1 MSDRQ
6 QTRFG
11 RGDYVDSPF
20 GSHGIGYLARW
31 EARQIFLQAICR
43 IAPEAL
49 TTLLAEANLR
59 LVFVPAMWSTVTYPA
74 EMQLVGDALESVL
87 FNRNDHLFEE
97 VDWSSFDPDTH
108 PDMELIPSLH
118 RAGIRKLG
126 SVAVAEAWLH
136 RTVVRTNLEMSVKDA
151 LRFWTFSHDDGQLL
165 IRRLKAI
172 SPDLLRKLNDWLH
185 QWHLESPWMYMVA
198 CDTLCEAADAWIQGE
213 SFPDNFSVRLKWRDW
228 YENLEEKNFSS
239 SSLLVSVNTRWN
251 PRVETRTQ
259 ARQRIYEALEEE
271 LNRVENIVSSAS
283 DISPIK
289 TELAHFEWLV
299 RYQVLHESQQ
309 YISKRVFRDRA
320 TVSEALKRTA
330 ELIEL
335 PLRQRNLGGRPIK
348 NTNNRN
354 Q

>member
-20 GSHGIGYLARW
+20 GSHEIGYLARW
-31 EARQIFLQAICR
+31 EARQIFLQEICR
-43 IAPEAL
+43 IVPEAL
-49 TTLLAEANLR
+49 TTLLTEANLR

-74 EMQLVGDALESVL
+74 EGQLVGNALESVL
-87 FNRNDHLFEE
+87 FDRNDHLFQD
-97 VDWSSFDPDTH
+97 VDWSSFDPETH

-118 RAGIRKLG
+118 RAGIRKWG
-126 SVAVAEAWLH
+126 SVVVAKAWLQ
-136 RTVVRTNLEMSVKDA
+136 RTIVRTNLEMSVKDA

-165 IRRLKAI
+165 IRMLKVI
-172 SPDLLRKLNDWLH
+172 SPDLLRNLTDWLH

-198 CDTLCEAADAWIQGE
+198 CDTIYEAADAWTQGE
-213 SFPDNFSVRLKWRDW
+213 SLPHVFSVRFKWREW
-228 YENLEEKNFSS
+228 YENLEERSFPS

-251 PRVETRTQ
+251 PRIETRTQ
-259 ARQRIYEALEEE
+259 ARQRIYKALEAE
-271 LNRVENIVSSAS
+271 LNRVEDIVSDAS
-283 DISPIK
+283 HLSPIK

-320 TVSEALKRTA
+320 TVSEALKLTT

-335 PLRQRNLGGRPIK
+335 PLRQRNSGGRPIK
-348 NTNNRN
+348 NTNKRN
-354 Q
+354 